1 MSITTQNDVAN
12 ALTAAMQ
19 TIAESNAQAKEA
31 TLVVE
36 AEIVEIVDEG
46 LGTYIVKYLGNKF
59 NATTAHTEITY
70 EIGDMVYVIIPNGN
84 FDKNKVILSPVTSN
98 TAVYASNTGENSYII
113 IGDNLFKSIADVSLC
128 TYKPHDAED
137 VDIDTT
143 GFAALF
149 KSALAD
155 SRTFNFTCK
164 IQTNIEKS
172 RRSKGNYGLILNI
185 PVIQTIDGVDVH
197 KFYKLTVDINNI
209 IGDPYNLSVPAL
221 QNFYFT
227 LPDDM
232 IYDSSV
238 DPELLSFVVDFLGED
253 NTKPDDIFITDI
265 QLLSTL
271 EVTEEQMS
279 GYYSIIT
286 ATSGNSFLT
295 SRTGDV
301 KTLSVTAYYNG
312 KVTKVENFDCYW
324 FKENVMINNASDKY
338 QRFGGLGWEVLN
350 KVSQKNVDEDG
361 KINYQYVT
369 NTYTQVVKQEEIH
382 CDTRFKCVLV
392 KGDKVITSF
401 VTIRNLASD
410 ALLELTSMT
419 GTTKFATGIGNVNL
433 QLKYYENGITN
444 DVIPTSNVNY
454 AWQRLDKKGNYID
467 NEFFVIDE
475 FNTKIDGVYYTKIH
489 FPVSDIDEANTILCT
504 AYMDT
509 PIGGNAVNRQII
521 GTTRIILTTG
531 EMPSSRIVVTNG
543 DKLYKYDADG
553 DSPMVADYDGPLS
566 SAIKSIDPVSVT
578 IYKEDGTE
586 LTEDEYKVVTISWL
600 VPINSMIT
608 LTTAQKARDTGENPG
623 YYTISGKYPINK
635 ELSYNISST
644 YNKKKL
650 DNTIIIKASAP
661 SAILKETI
669 SNVANIRFLKDGE
682 GGTNGSKYSA
692 IVTYNSY
699 GYDEKDGNG
708 RSNKLQLIYVK
719 DTDEWYLYNPANPKV
734 YTLFTNVQLI
744 ANLYADG
751 EYYGNSDPAT
761 TPIVSADWNIF
772 DSKYNYISDGIVSP
786 IDIDNNG
793 IITLN
798 GNNWTNIADNFCAT
812 IETKVEAKRATI
824 DGSQTNSEEYI
835 YAYYPIEC
843 TYVENMSCLAGCS
856 PTLEGGFSRVL
867 YASDGTNPQY
877 DNSESFYV
885 TDPLYENIEE
895 LYNYNWLTSSNMRL
909 SKVENNTCKVT
920 PASKYDN
927 GVAKNFVRVD
937 LEQNTTTQEK
947 IDNRIN
953 ELTNNQIDINGQKDY
968 YQYLQD
974 NLDIF
979 TNFDYNSYIDN
990 LTEIALFYSIKLE
1003 LVQTVDKAFEQI
1015 GFLTSLVE
1023 QYKDSDN
1030 KVRPVYNNIVAVSAN
1045 LDLLKTLSAGLG
1057 TDVNVISQIN
1067 NIIGPGYLSN
1077 LLINKIVYSGTP
1089 KQNYYFSINSN
1100 IDLYNNIINSLN
1112 SIYVKLND
1120 NVITDPGGYNDIAC
1134 QIYNDLINFAYSVK
1148 LHNLTLAYGGYESE
1162 VYRYYALVETL
1173 KALVNSINN
1182 EDSNTYSY
1190 NLIIENVLKP
1200 INENISWYIYFYN
1213 NGGYSSLINELN
1225 NKYDELV
1232 IEINQLQDIKNSFGI
1247 IHVKPIIMVY
1257 NRYEMSN
1264 INGWDGNKLETGD
1277 GYLLAPQVGAGR
1289 KNTDN
1294 SFTGVVIG
1302 VKQVQEK
1309 VSTNQKIGLFGYSS
1323 GVQSIFLNAEDGS
1336 ATFGVSGAGQVI
1348 IEPGTRA
1355 IIKSGNYNDSTSS
1368 YIYKREF
1375 TVTGDPSAQ
1384 SLYEF
1389 DAVNNRYV
1397 LTTDTSV
1404 TSGKAYYTRTNSL
1417 GGMLIDLTT
1426 PEIKFGSGN
1435 FKVSPEGHIT
1445 AKGGGSIGGWQIT
1458 DTQLYSNNSLAQ
1470 GRMTLDS
1477 AINSTTGTGGKIY
1490 TGNHNAL
1497 NSTSKGFY
1505 LSSDGLSITGID
1517 DDGNKSRIELST
1529 SGDPKIYSLGHD
1541 ELTKTNNG
1549 FYLGNDGMSIH
1560 NGFRVSIVE
1569 DSSSPGTY
1577 DAKLELG
1584 RIRTGN
1590 RYWTIFGSDNDNS
1603 YIGYN
1608 SDGLYYDFTNTNP
1621 IDTSAGHAKNNSVY
1635 LGTNGIRLGQKFAVN
1650 DQGQMYCGDVRITGN
1665 ISASSGN
1672 IGKWNIDTSGRL
1684 YADVETK
1691 KNYLTPGY
1699 IHLLYKGSSWR
1710 QFLANPEDNYFAVK
1724 NSAFYVNNDGT
1735 HLDYNN
1741 NPERNDCSWVKIHA
1755 TGINQKSNGGTLY
1768 KAAFYPDNKTGQTA
1782 SLVLRDGEGKWVG
1795 DLQFT
1800 NGICTFCIAA
1810 PN

>member
-70 EIGDMVYVIIPNGN
+70 EIGDMVYVIVPNGN
-84 FDKNKVILSPVTSN
+84 FDKNKVILSPVTPN
-98 TAVYASNTGENSYII
+98 TAVYASDTGENSYII

-185 PVIQTIDGVDVH
+185 PVIQTVDGIDVH

-338 QRFGGLGWEVLN
+338 QRFGGLGWEILN

-489 FPVSDIDEANTILCT
+489 FSVSDIDEANTILCT

-521 GTTRIILTTG
+521 GTTRITLTTG

-699 GYDEKDGNG
+699 GYDEKDSNG
-708 RSNKLQLIYVK
+708 KTNKLQLIYVN
-719 DTDEWYLYNPANPKV
+719 DTSEWYLYNPAYPKV
-734 YTLFTNVQLI
+734 YTLFTNAQLI

-761 TPIVSADWNIF
+761 TPIVTANWNIF

-812 IETKVEAKRATI
+812 IEAKVEAKRATI

-843 TYVENMSCLAGCS
+843 TYVENISCLAGCS

-877 DNSESFYV
+877 DNSESFYI
-885 TDPLYENIEE
+885 TDPLYEDIEE

-909 SKVENNTCKVT
+909 SKVENNTCKIT

-1003 LVQTVDKAFEQI
+1003 LVQAVDKAFEQI

-1057 TDVNVISQIN
+1057 TDVNVISQID
-1067 NIIGPGYLSN
+1067 NIIGPGNLSN
-1077 LLINKIVYSGTP
+1077 LLINKIAYSGTP

-1100 IDLYNNIINSLN
+1100 IDLYNNVINSLN
-1112 SIYVKLND
+1112 SIYVELND
-1120 NVITDPGGYNDIAC
+1120 SKITEPNGYNDVAC
-1134 QIYNDLINFAYSVK
+1134 QIYNDLKDFVDDVK
-1148 LHNLTLAYGGYESE
+1148 LYNLTQSYNGYDSE
-1162 VYRYYALVETL
+1162 VYRYDALVQTL
-1173 KALVNSINN
+1173 KAFVNSFNN
-1182 EDSNTYSY
+1182 ENSYTYSY
-1190 NLIIENVLKP
+1190 NLIIENILKP
-1200 INENISWYIYFYN
+1200 MNENVSWYIYFYN
-1213 NGGYSSLINELN
+1213 NGGYSSLINDLD
-1225 NKYDELV
+1225 NKCNELV
-1232 IEINQLQDIKNSFGI
+1232 TEINQLQNIKNSFGI

-1289 KNTDN
+1289 KETDN
-1294 SFTGVVIG
+1294 SFTGIVIG

-1309 VSTNQKIGLFGYSS
+1309 ISTNQKIGLFGYSS

-1336 ATFGVSGAGQVI
+1336 ASFGVSGAGQVI
-1348 IEPGTRA
+1348 IDPSDKKA
-1355 IIKSGNYNDSTSS
+1355 IIKSGNYNDRTSE
-1368 YIYKREF
+1368 YIYKRDF
-1375 TVTGDPSAQ
+1375 DVAGDPSAQ
-1384 SLYEF
+1384 GLYEY
-1389 DAVNNRYV
+1389 DAVNNRYI

-1404 TSGKAYYTRTNSL
+1404 TSGKAYYERTNAL

-1541 ELTKTNNG
+1541 ELTKTNKG

-1560 NGFRVSIVE
+1560 NGFRVTV
-1569 DSSSPGTY
+1569 D
-1577 DAKLELG
+1577 DDNNAKLEVG
-1584 RIRTGN
+1584 RITGN
-1590 RYWTIFGSDNDNS
+1590 RHWTINGNADDS
-1603 YIGYN
+1603 YIAYN
-1608 SDGLYYDFTNTNP
+1608 TDALYFVYPT
-1621 IDTSAGHAKNNSVY
+1621 IDTSAINNTIY
-1635 LGTNGIRLGQKFAVN
+1635 LGTNGIRLGKKFAV
-1650 DQGQMYCGDVRITGN
+1650 DGQGRMYAGEVTIEGN
-1665 ISASSGN
+1665 ITADSGK
-1672 IGKWNIDTSGRL
+1672 IGAWNIDTDS
-1684 YADVETK
+1684 
-1691 KNYLTPGY
+1691 NHYLTASTGTTANPGASWLAPGF
-1699 IHLLYKGSSWR
+1699 IHITSISEGAWKE
-1710 QFLANPEDNYFAVK
+1710 FLANPAKGYTSITQDLYITGNAILNHNHTPSTPYIKITSSGITLSSTGGWCHFSNKEGVTGHYVVDGK
-1724 NSAFYVNNDGT
+1724 AFFFD
-1735 HLDYNN
+1735 
-1741 NPERNDCSWVKIHA
+1741 
-1755 TGINQKSNGGTLY
+1755 
-1768 KAAFYPDNKTGQTA
+1768 
-1782 SLVLRDGEGKWVG
+1782 
-1795 DLQFT
+1795 
-1800 NGICTFCIAA
+1800 NGICYGVS
-1810 PN
+1810 

>member
-12 ALTAAMQ
+12 ALTEAMQ

-70 EIGDMVYVIIPNGN
+70 EIGDMVYVIVPNGN
-84 FDKNKVILSPVTSN
+84 FDKNKVILSPVTPN
-98 TAVYASNTGENSYII
+98 TAVYASDTGENSYIV

-185 PVIQTIDGVDVH
+185 PVIQTVDGIDVH
-197 KFYKLTVDINNI
+197 KFYKVTVDINNI

-232 IYDSSV
+232 VYDNSV

-271 EVTEEQMS
+271 EITEEQMA

-286 ATSGNSFLT
+286 STGGNSFLT

-324 FKENVMINNASDKY
+324 FKENVMINNASDKF
-338 QRFGGLGWEVLN
+338 QRFGGLGWEILN

-369 NTYTQVVKQEEIH
+369 NIYTQVVKQEEIH

-392 KGDKVITSF
+392 KGDKIITSF

-444 DVIPTSNVNY
+444 DIIPTSNVNY

-467 NEFFVIDE
+467 NEFFIIDE
-475 FNTKIDGVYYTKIH
+475 FNTKVDGVYYTKIH

-521 GTTRIILTTG
+521 GTTRITLTTG
-531 EMPSSRIVVTNG
+531 EMPSSRIVVANG

-623 YYTISGKYPINK
+623 YYTISGKYPVNK
-635 ELSYNISST
+635 ELSYGISST

-650 DNTIIIKASAP
+650 DNTIIIKAFAP

-692 IVTYNSY
+692 IITYNSY
-699 GYDEKDGNG
+699 GYDEKDNNGNG
-708 RSNKLQLIYVK
+708 YKLQLVYVN
-719 DTDEWYLYNPANPKV
+719 DTEEWYLYNPANPRV
-734 YTLFTNVQLI
+734 YTIFSSVQLI

-751 EYYGNSDPAT
+751 EYYGNSDPSTVPVVTAT
-761 TPIVSADWNIF
+761 WKIF
-772 DSKYNYISDGIVSP
+772 DSNYDYELDKIVSP
-786 IDIDNNG
+786 VDIDNDG
-793 IITLN
+793 IITLD

-812 IETKVEAKRATI
+812 IEAKVRASRASI

-856 PTLEGGFSRVL
+856 PTLEGGFSSVL

-885 TDPLYENIEE
+885 TDPLYEDIEE
-895 LYNYNWLTSSNMRL
+895 LYNYDWSTSENMRVG
-909 SKVENNTCKVT
+909 KAENNICKIT
-920 PASKYDN
+920 PATKYDN

-937 LEQNTTTQEK
+937 LGQNETTQEK
-947 IDNRIN
+947 IDDRIN
-953 ELTNNQIDINGQKDY
+953 ELIVTQTDINNQKEY
-968 YQYLQD
+968 YQYLQN

-979 TNFDYNSYIDN
+979 TNFDYNNYVDS
-990 LTEIALFYSIKLE
+990 LTEIASFYSIKLE
-1003 LVQTVDKAFEQI
+1003 LVQAVDKVFEQI

-1030 KVRPVYNNIVAVSAN
+1030 KVRPVYNNIVAIKPT

-1057 TDVNVISQIN
+1057 TDVTVISQIN
-1067 NIIGPGYLSN
+1067 DIIGPSYLSN
-1077 LLINKIVYSGTP
+1077 LLINKIVYSGMP

-1100 IDLYNNIINSLN
+1100 IDLYNNAVNSLS
-1112 SIYVKLND
+1112 SIYTELND
-1120 NVITDPGGYNDIAC
+1120 SKVINPDGYNDVAC
-1134 QIYNDLINFAYSVK
+1134 QIYNDLKDFVNDIK
-1148 LHNLTLAYGGYESE
+1148 LYNLTQSYSDCNNEI
-1162 VYRYYALVETL
+1162 YRYDALVQTL

-1190 NLIIENVLKP
+1190 NLIIENILKP

-1213 NGGYSSLINELN
+1213 NGGYNSLINELN
-1225 NKYDELV
+1225 NKYNELV
-1232 IEINQLQDIKNSFGI
+1232 NEINQLQDIKNSFGI
-1247 IHVKPIIMVY
+1247 IHVKPIIMIY

-1277 GYLLAPQVGAGR
+1277 GSYILAPQVGAGR
-1289 KNTDN
+1289 KNSDN
-1294 SFTGVVIG
+1294 SFTGIVIG

-1309 VSTNQKIGLFGYSS
+1309 SSDSQKIGMFGYCE
-1323 GVQSIFLNAEDGS
+1323 GAQSMFLNAEDGS
-1336 ATFGVSGAGQVI
+1336 AIFG
-1348 IEPGTRA
+1348 
-1355 IIKSGNYNDSTSS
+1355 KSGKGQIIIDPSHDEGLLYSGNFWKNYGKDGKPTSYSPSNYN
-1368 YIYKREF
+1368 KE
-1375 TVTGDPSAQ
+1375 
-1384 SLYEF
+1384 
-1389 DAVNNRYV
+1389 
-1397 LTTDTSV
+1397 
-1404 TSGKAYYTRTNSL
+1404 
-1417 GGMLIDLTT
+1417 GMLIDLTAPT
-1426 PEIKFGSGN
+1426 IRYGNGN
-1435 FKVSPEGHIT
+1435 FIVNEEGHIT
-1445 AKGGGSIGGWQIT
+1445 AAGGGAIAGWDIT
-1458 DTQLYSNNSLAQ
+1458 DTTIQSKISVSS
-1470 GRMTLDS
+1470 GRMVIDS
-1477 AINSTTGTGGKIY
+1477 GAVVSGVNDKGEKIYTAQTSGKIY
-1490 TGNHNAL
+1490 TGRHNEL
-1497 NSTSKGFY
+1497 ISTNKGFY
-1505 LSSDGLSITGID
+1505 LSDDGLSITGVD

-1541 ELTKTNNG
+1541 ELIKTNKG

-1560 NGFRVSIVE
+1560 NGFRVTVDDNSN
-1569 DSSSPGTY
+1569 
-1577 DAKLELG
+1577 AKLEVG
-1584 RIRTGN
+1584 RLTGN
-1590 RYWTIFGSDNDNS
+1590 RHWTINGNADDS
-1603 YIGYN
+1603 YIAYN
-1608 SDGLYYDFTNTNP
+1608 TDALHFVYPTIDPSAINNT
-1621 IDTSAGHAKNNSVY
+1621 IY
-1635 LGTNGIRLGQKFAVN
+1635 LGTNGIRLGKKFAV
-1650 DQGQMYCGDVRITGN
+1650 DSQGRMYAGEVTIEGKITADSGKIGAWTIDGDTN
-1665 ISASSGN
+1665 HYLSAS
-1672 IGKWNIDTSGRL
+1672 R
-1684 YADVETK
+1684 
-1691 KNYLTPGY
+1691 
-1699 IHLLYKGSSWR
+1699 GSSSGQTVYSYIAPGFIHITAPIGNKWYE
-1710 QFLANPEDNYFAVK
+1710 FLANPEKGYTAIADKLCVIGGALLNHNA
-1724 NSAFYVNNDGT
+1724 SAPTNGLT
-1735 HLDYNN
+1735 IT
-1741 NPERNDCSWVKIHA
+1741 S
-1755 TGINQKSNGGTLY
+1755 TGITTDGGFFPLVPNTHGRITESVDVKS
-1768 KAAFYPDNKTGQTA
+1768 
-1782 SLVLRDGEGKWVG
+1782 SDGSHSWLLKIQ
-1795 DLQFT
+1795 D
-1800 NGICTFCIAA
+1800 GIVFDIQSY
-1810 PN
+1810 